1 MSKTASQEN
10 FPVAS
15 RLFMKKQRGIIMHY
29 YNFARYCDDI
39 ADSPDKNSDEKLAQ
53 LDLAMQALYGQASSQ
68 CTDLLRADFL
78 AENLDF
84 ALAADL
90 LTAFRRDAVNT
101 HYQTWAQ
108 LLDYCRYSAVPVGR
122 FMLALFNENPS
133 TYMPAAALCSVLQIV
148 NHLQDMKEDALKLK
162 RIYIPQEL
170 FDKYKV
176 SAKAVSAPHSSKNLH
191 FLINDV
197 LKRCDGLLQDAAVL
211 PSILQSRRLK
221 VYICVTLA
229 LTKILIRKMQHTDI
243 LKQKVKLTFI
253 DKVAGTIKGIIA
265 SVVIRRKTLTY
276 KGL

>member
-15 RLFMKKQRGIIMHY
+15 RFFNSKQRVIIMHY
-29 YNFARYCDDI
+29 YNFARHCDDI
-39 ADSPDKNSDEKLAQ
+39 ADSPNKNSDDKLTQ
-53 LDLAMQALYGQASSQ
+53 LDLVEQALYGQASMK
-68 CTDLLRADFL
+68 CADLLRADFL
-78 AENLDF
+78 AEKLDF
-84 ALAADL
+84 ALATDL

-101 HYQTWAQ
+101 FYQTWAQ

-122 FMLALFNENPS
+122 FILALFDENPS

-170 FDKYKV
+170 LDKYHV
-176 SAKAVSAPHSSKNLH
+176 SAKALSAAKSSKNLH

-197 LKRCDGLLQDAAVL
+197 LKRCDGLLKDASIL
-211 PSILQSRRLK
+211 PSILKSRRLRI
-221 VYICVTLA
+221 YICVTLA
-229 LTKILIRKMQHTDI
+229 LTRILIHKMYHTDI
-243 LKQKVKLTFI
+243 LKQKVKLTI
-253 DKVAGTIKGIIA
+253 TDKLVGVMRG
-265 SVVIRRKTLTY
+265 VITALIVRRKTLTY